1 MPRGYPALTAKQK
14 QEIVAR
20 INDNG
25 EKVSDLSKEYGVV
38 PKTIYNLLKKQI
50 NQPNI
55 ALELAKVRRERDV
68 LLQMVGQ
75 FVLDNKA
82 RKKNSTKNQF

>member
-14 QEIVAR
+14 QEIVAK

>member
-14 QEIVAR
+14 QEIFAR

-75 FVLDNKA
+75 FVLDDKA

>member
-1 MPRGYPALTAKQK
+1 MPTGYPALTSKQK
-14 QEIVAR
+14 QEIITR
-20 INDNG
+20 IRDKG

>member
-75 FVLDNKA
+75 FVLDDKA
-82 RKKNSTKNQF
+82 RKKNSTKNHI

>member
-25 EKVSDLSKEYGVV
+25 EKVSDLSKEGSRQ
-38 PKTIYNLLKKQI
+38 LK
-50 NQPNI
+50 
-55 ALELAKVRRERDV
+55 
-68 LLQMVGQ
+68 
-75 FVLDNKA
+75 LD
-82 RKKNSTKNQF
+82 

>member
-14 QEIVAR
+14 QKIVAK

>member
-55 ALELAKVRRERDV
+55 ALELAKVRRARC
-68 LLQMVGQ
+68 
-75 FVLDNKA
+75 FVADGW
-82 RKKNSTKNQF
+82 SVCFG

>member
-20 INDNG
+20 ISDDG

-38 PKTIYNLLKKQI
+38 PKTIYNLLKKT
-50 NQPNI
+50 
-55 ALELAKVRRERDV
+55 KVQDNLYHFQSIMRDI
-68 LLQMVGQ
+68 GKI
-75 FVLDNKA
+75 F
-82 RKKNSTKNQF
+82 